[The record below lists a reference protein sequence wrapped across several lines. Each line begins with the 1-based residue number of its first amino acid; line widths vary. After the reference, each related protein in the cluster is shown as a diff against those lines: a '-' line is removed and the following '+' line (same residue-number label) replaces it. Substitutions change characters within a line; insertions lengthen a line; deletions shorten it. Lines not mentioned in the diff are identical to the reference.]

1 MRFKGKKFFVSG
13 GSRGIGAAIT
23 QRLAAEGATVCFT
36 FNSQEASAEK
46 VLKSLPG
53 TGHFYL
59 QMNLSVPSSIESA
72 CVTAIEKLGTVD
84 GVVNNAG
91 LTKDTLL
98 LRMKEEDFSSVLQSN
113 LLGTFLVSKSFIKV
127 MLKQQSGCF
136 VNLSSIIG
144 STGNAG
150 QANYA
155 ASKAGIEAFTKS
167 LALELAG
174 RNIRANCVAP
184 GFIETDM
191 TSVLN
196 DDQKSKIL
204 SKVPLGR
211 MAQPAEI
218 ASVVAFMLSDE
229 ASYITGQVIGV
240 NGGMLM
246 P

>member
-1 MRFKGKKFFVSG
+1 
-13 GSRGIGAAIT
+13 
-23 QRLAAEGATVCFT
+23 
-36 FNSQEASAEK
+36 
-46 VLKSLPG
+46 
-53 TGHFYL
+53 
-59 QMNLSVPSSIESA
+59 
-72 CVTAIEKLGTVD
+72 
-84 GVVNNAG
+84 
-91 LTKDTLL
+91 
-98 LRMKEEDFSSVLQSN
+98 MKEEDFSSVLQSN
-113 LLGTFLVSKSFIKV
+113 LLGTFLVSKPFVKV